1 MPGLESDLTSL
12 EARVSRQDGYILV
25 DECSQIGHT
34 TGSVFIAK
42 VRSVF
47 VIFSFIKDYNDVRI
61 MRNLKGPDDVILKIA
76 VIDS

>member
-1 MPGLESDLTSL
+1 M
-12 EARVSRQDGYILV
+12 
-25 DECSQIGHT
+25 
-34 TGSVFIAK
+34 FIAK

-61 MRNLKGPDDVILKIA
+61 MRNLKSPEDAILIID